1 MIDTGLNFKQQAEH
15 VAMKASTVG
24 SLLSR
29 LMPNVGGPKQTRRAL
44 LTYVIV
50 SVLMYGIVIWAD
62 ALSSQESR
70 RRMSPV
76 YRLSLLRVACAFR
89 TVSDDAVCVI
99 AGMIP
104 IEILAEERRSLY
116 QQGGST
122 SLMPAELKAEERP
135 KNMER

>member
-1 MIDTGLNFKQQAEH
+1 MIDTGLNFKQKAVH

-44 LTYVIV
+44 LTSVTM
-50 SVLMYGIVIWAD
+50 SVLMYDIVIWAD
-62 ALSSQESR
+62 ALSLQESR

-76 YRLSLLRVACAFR
+76 YRLSVLRVACAFR

-104 IEILAEERRSLY
+104 IGILAQVRRSLY
-116 QQGGST
+116 QQKGSA
-122 SLMPAELKAEERP
+122 SLRPAELKAEERR
-135 KNMER
+135 KSMEK